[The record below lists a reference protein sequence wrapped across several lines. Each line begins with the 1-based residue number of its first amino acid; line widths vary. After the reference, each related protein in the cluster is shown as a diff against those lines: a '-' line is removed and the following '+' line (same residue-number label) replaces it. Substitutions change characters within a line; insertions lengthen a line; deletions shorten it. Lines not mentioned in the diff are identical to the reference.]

1 MGTFNYRRYRAFAP
15 VHKPN
20 RRWPNRRM
28 HHAPVWSSVDLRDGN
43 QALLSPMSVEQKL
56 RMFDLLVRMG
66 FREIEVGFPAASQ
79 PDFDFVRRIIE
90 EDRIPEQVTIQ
101 VLTQAREALIDRTYE
116 ALKGVRRAIVHVYN
130 STNPAQREQVFG
142 LDREGIQDIAVRGA
156 EWVKDGAA
164 RCPETEWVFQYSP
177 ESFSATEPD
186 YAVEICEAVNAV
198 WRPDQGQAV
207 ILNLPATVESS
218 MPNVFADQIEW
229 FCDHLRGREHVKISV
244 HNHNDRGCAV
254 AAAELA
260 VLAGADR
267 VEGTLFGNGERT
279 GNMDILTMAMNL
291 YSQGIDPQLDMS
303 MGTEIAEIYTTCTGM
318 VVPPRHPWFGELVY
332 TAFSGSHQDA
342 IRKGMHHRRGREDAV
357 WEVPYL
363 PIDPADLG
371 RRYEEVVRI
380 NSQSGKGGVAHVL
393 ERDHGISLPRWLAQD
408 FSAVVQ
414 ATSEQETGE
423 VSSAQIF
430 ALFESHYCHT
440 TEDWHL
446 RRYRLSREGE
456 QVAGTVVVGPE
467 AQPHILQGKGS
478 GAVGALV
485 DALIQSRGVRAE
497 VEQFDQHALGSG
509 TGARAMACVRVRV
522 DHGQARSA
530 VAFGEDTTEA
540 ALQAV
545 LSAVG
550 RSIAKNDA
558 WSASAGRQV
567 R

>member
-1 MGTFNYRRYRAFAP
+1 MRTFNHRRYRAFAP
-15 VHKPN
+15 GHKPN

-66 FREIEVGFPAASQ
+66 FREIEVGFPAASR

-164 RCPETEWVFQYSP
+164 RYPETEWVFQYSP

-303 MGTEIAEIYTTCTGM
+303 MGTEIAEIYTACTGM
-318 VVPPRHPWFGELVY
+318 LVPPRHPWFGELVY

-342 IRKGMHHRRGREDAV
+342 IRKGMHHRRGRKDAV

-440 TEDWHL
+440 TEDWHM

-485 DALIQSRGVRAE
+485 DALIQSWGVRAE

-550 RSIAKNDA
+550 RSIAKNNA
-558 WSASAGRQV
+558 WSASVGRQV

>member
-1 MGTFNYRRYRAFAP
+1 MGTFNHRRYRAFAP

-303 MGTEIAEIYTTCTGM
+303 MGTEIAEIYTACTGM

-342 IRKGMHHRRGREDAV
+342 IRKGMQHRRGREDAV

-363 PIDPADLG
+363 PVDPADLG
-371 RRYEEVVRI
+371 RKYEEVVRI

-414 ATSEQETGE
+414 AASEQEMGE

-430 ALFESHYCHT
+430 ALFEGHYCQSA
-440 TEDWHL
+440 EDWHL

-456 QVAGTVVVGPE
+456 QVAATVVVGPE
-467 AQPHILQGKGS
+467 AQPHILQGRGS

-485 DALIQSRGVRAE
+485 DALIQRWGVRAE

-509 TGARAMACVRVRV
+509 TRARAMACVRISV
-522 DHGQARSA
+522 DHGHAASA

-545 LSAVG
+545 LSAIG
-550 RSIAKNDA
+550 RSVAKDNT
-558 WSASAGRQV
+558 WSTSVERQV

>member
-1 MGTFNYRRYRAFAP
+1 MGTFNHRRYRAFAP

-303 MGTEIAEIYTTCTGM
+303 MGTEIAEIYTACTGM
-318 VVPPRHPWFGELVY
+318 LVPPRHPWFGELVY

-550 RSIAKNDA
+550 RSIAKNNA
-558 WSASAGRQV
+558 WSASVGRQV

>member
-1 MGTFNYRRYRAFAP
+1 MGTFNHRRYRAFTP
-15 VHKPN
+15 VHKPD

-28 HHAPVWSSVDLRDGN
+28 HHAPVWTSVDLRDGN
-43 QALLSPMSVEQKL
+43 QALVSPMRVEQKL
-56 RMFDLLVRMG
+56 RIFDLLVRMG

-142 LDREGIQDIAVRGA
+142 LDREGVKAIAVRGA
-156 EWVKDGAA
+156 EWVKVGAA
-164 RCPETEWVFQYSP
+164 RSPETEWIFQYSP
-177 ESFSATEPD
+177 ESFSTTELD
-186 YAVEICEAVNAV
+186 YAVDVCEAVNGV

-229 FCDHLRGREHVKISV
+229 FCDPLHGREHVQISV

-303 MGTEIAEIYTTCTGM
+303 MGTEIAEIYTACTGM

-342 IRKGMHHRRGREDAV
+342 IRKGMQHRQGREDAV

-363 PIDPADLG
+363 PVDPADLG
-371 RRYEEVVRI
+371 RKYEEVVRI

-414 ATSEQETGE
+414 AASEQEMGE

-430 ALFESHYCHT
+430 ALFEGHYCQSA
-440 TEDWHL
+440 EDWHL

-456 QVAGTVVVGPE
+456 QVAATVVVGPE
-467 AQPHILQGKGS
+467 AQPHILQGRGS

-485 DALIQSRGVRAE
+485 DALIQRWGVRAE

-509 TGARAMACVRVRV
+509 TRARAMACVRISV
-522 DHGQARSA
+522 DHGHAASA

-545 LSAVG
+545 LSAIG
-550 RSIAKNDA
+550 RSVAKDNT
-558 WSASAGRQV
+558 WSTSVERQV

>member
-1 MGTFNYRRYRAFAP
+1 MGTFNHRRYRAFAP
-15 VHKPN
+15 VHKPD
-20 RRWPNRRM
+20 RRWPNRPM
-28 HHAPVWSSVDLRDGN
+28 HRAPVWTSVDLRDGN
-43 QALLSPMSVEQKL
+43 QALVSPMSVEQKL

-90 EDRIPEQVTIQ
+90 EDRIPKQVTIQ
-101 VLTQAREALIDRTYE
+101 VLTQAREALIDRTFE

-142 LDREGIQDIAVRGA
+142 LDREGIQTIAVRGA
-156 EWVKDGAA
+156 EWVKSGAA
-164 RCPETEWVFQYSP
+164 RYPETEWVFQYSP

-186 YAVEICEAVNAV
+186 YVVEICEAVNGV

-229 FCDHLRGREHVKISV
+229 FCDHLRDREHVKISV

-303 MGTEIAEIYTTCTGM
+303 MGTEIAEIYTACTGM
-318 VVPPRHPWFGELVY
+318 IVPPRHPWFGELVY

-363 PIDPADLG
+363 PVDPADLG
-371 RRYEEVVRI
+371 RKYEEVVRI

-408 FSAVVQ
+408 FSALVQ
-414 ATSEQETGE
+414 AASEQETGE

-430 ALFESHYCHT
+430 ALFENHYCHPA
-440 TEDWHL
+440 EDWRM

-456 QVAGTVVVGPE
+456 QVAATVVVGPE
-467 AQPHILQGKGS
+467 AQPHILQGRGS

-485 DALIQSRGVRAE
+485 DALIQSWGVRAE

-509 TGARAMACVRVRV
+509 TSARAMACVRVSV
-522 DHGQARSA
+522 NHGHATSA

-545 LSAVG
+545 LSAIG
-550 RSIAKNDA
+550 RSVAKNNT
-558 WSASAGRQV
+558 WSTSVERQV

>member
-1 MGTFNYRRYRAFAP
+1 MGTFNHRRYRAFAP

>member
-1 MGTFNYRRYRAFAP
+1 MGTFNHRRYRAFAP
-15 VHKPN
+15 VHKPD

-28 HHAPVWSSVDLRDGN
+28 HHAPVWTSVDLRDGN
-43 QALLSPMSVEQKL
+43 QALVSPMRVEQKL
-56 RMFDLLVRMG
+56 RMFNLLVRMG

-101 VLTQAREALIDRTYE
+101 VLTQAREALIDRTFE

-142 LDREGIQDIAVRGA
+142 LDREGIQAIAVRGA
-156 EWVKDGAA
+156 EWVKSGAA
-164 RCPETEWVFQYSP
+164 RYPETKWVFQYSP
-177 ESFSATEPD
+177 ESFSATELD
-186 YAVEICEAVNAV
+186 YAVEICEAVNGV

-303 MGTEIAEIYTTCTGM
+303 IGTEIAEIYSACTGM

-342 IRKGMHHRRGREDAV
+342 IRKGMHHRREREEAA

-363 PIDPADLG
+363 PVDPADLG
-371 RRYEEVVRI
+371 RKYEEVVRI

-408 FSAVVQ
+408 FSALVQ
-414 ATSEQETGE
+414 AASEQETGE
-423 VSSAQIF
+423 VRSAQIH
-430 ALFESHYCHT
+430 ALFQRHYCYLA
-440 TEDWHL
+440 EEWHL

-456 QVAGTVVVGPE
+456 QVAATVVVGPE

-485 DALIQSRGVRAE
+485 DALIQSWGVRAE
-497 VEQFDQHALGSG
+497 VEQFDQHAIG
-509 TGARAMACVRVRV
+509 TGTAARAMACVRVSV
-522 DHGQARSA
+522 DHGHATSA

-545 LSAVG
+545 LSAIGQSV
-550 RSIAKNDA
+550 AKNNT
-558 WSASAGRQV
+558 WSTSVERQV

>member
-1 MGTFNYRRYRAFAP
+1 MGTFNHRRYRAFAP

-509 TGARAMACVRVRV
+509 TGACAMACVRVRV

>member
-1 MGTFNYRRYRAFAP
+1 MGTFNHRRYRAFAP
-15 VHKPN
+15 VHKPD

-28 HHAPVWSSVDLRDGN
+28 HHAPVWTSVDLRDGN
-43 QALLSPMSVEQKL
+43 QALVSPMSVEQKL
-56 RMFDLLVRMG
+56 RIFDLLVRMG

-130 STNPAQREQVFG
+130 STNPTQREQVFG
-142 LDREGIQDIAVRGA
+142 LDREGIQAIAVRGA
-156 EWVKDGAA
+156 EWVKTGAA
-164 RCPETEWVFQYSP
+164 RYPETEWVFQYSP

-186 YAVEICEAVNAV
+186 YAVEICEAVNGV

-229 FCDHLRGREHVKISV
+229 FCDHLRGREHVQISV

-291 YSQGIDPQLDMS
+291 YSHGIDPQLDMS
-303 MGTEIAEIYTTCTGM
+303 IGTEIAEIYTACTGM

-342 IRKGMHHRRGREDAV
+342 IRKGMHHRRGREDTV

-363 PIDPADLG
+363 PVDPADLG
-371 RRYEEVVRI
+371 RKYEEVVRI

-408 FSAVVQ
+408 FSTVVQ
-414 ATSEQETGE
+414 AASEQEAGE

-430 ALFESHYCHT
+430 ALFESHYCHPA
-440 TEDWHL
+440 EDWHL

-456 QVAGTVVVGPE
+456 QVAATVVLGPE
-467 AQPHILQGKGS
+467 ALPHILQGKGS
-478 GAVGALV
+478 GAVAALV
-485 DALIQSRGVRAE
+485 DALIQSWGVRAE

-509 TGARAMACVRVRV
+509 TGARAMACARVSV
-522 DHGQARSA
+522 DHGHAASA

-545 LSAVG
+545 LSAIG
-550 RSIAKNDA
+550 RSVAKNNA
-558 WSASAGRQV
+558 WSTSIEQQLR
-567 R
+567 

>member
-43 QALLSPMSVEQKL
+43 QALVSPMRVEQKL
-56 RMFDLLVRMG
+56 RIFDLLVRMG

-142 LDREGIQDIAVRGA
+142 LDREGVKAIAVRGA
-156 EWVKDGAA
+156 EWVKAGAA
-164 RCPETEWVFQYSP
+164 RYPETEWVFQYSP
-177 ESFSATEPD
+177 ESFSTTELD
-186 YAVEICEAVNAV
+186 YAVDVCEAVNGV

-303 MGTEIAEIYTTCTGM
+303 MGTEIAEIYTACTGM

-342 IRKGMHHRRGREDAV
+342 IRKGMQHRRGREDAV

-363 PIDPADLG
+363 PVDPADLG
-371 RRYEEVVRI
+371 RKYEEVVRI

-414 ATSEQETGE
+414 AASEQEMGE

-430 ALFESHYCHT
+430 ALFEGHYCQSA
-440 TEDWHL
+440 EDWHL

-456 QVAGTVVVGPE
+456 QVAATVVVGPE
-467 AQPHILQGKGS
+467 AQPHILQGRGS

-485 DALIQSRGVRAE
+485 DALIQRWGVRAE

-509 TGARAMACVRVRV
+509 TRARAMACVRISV
-522 DHGQARSA
+522 DHGHAASA

-545 LSAVG
+545 LSAIG
-550 RSIAKNDA
+550 RSVAKDNT
-558 WSASAGRQV
+558 WSTSVERQV